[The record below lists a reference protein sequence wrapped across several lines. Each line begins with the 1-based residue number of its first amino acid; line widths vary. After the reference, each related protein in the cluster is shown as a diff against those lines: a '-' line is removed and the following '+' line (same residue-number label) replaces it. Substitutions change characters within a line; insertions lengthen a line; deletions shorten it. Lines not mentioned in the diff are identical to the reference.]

1 MEKDEIDKKII
12 KSIFDAMDEVNP
24 QLNEGIELEKSV
36 QTLLFGKSGVLDSNG
51 LVILIVT
58 IEEKI
63 EDEFGVSLTI
73 ADEKALSQEK
83 SPFISVETLADYLA
97 LLLIENQV

>member
-1 MEKDEIDKKII
+1 MDKDKIDKKII
-12 KSIFDAMDEVNP
+12 KSIFKAIDEVNP
-24 QLNEGIELEKSV
+24 QLDKEMELEKSI
-36 QTLLFGKSGVLDSNG
+36 QTRLFGKSGVLDSNG

-73 ADEKALSQEK
+73 ADEITLSQEK
-83 SPFISVETLADYLA
+83 SPFISVETLADYIA
-97 LLLIENQV
+97 LLLIDT

>member
-1 MEKDEIDKKII
+1 LEKDEIYQKII
-12 KSIFDAMDEVNP
+12 KSIFNAIDEVNF
-24 QLNEGIELEKSV
+24 QLDEGIELEKST
-36 QTLLFGKSGVLDSNG
+36 QTLLFGRSGVLDSNG

-83 SPFISVETLADYLA
+83 SPFISVETLADYIA
-97 LLLIENQV
+97 LLLLENKA